1 MDFPAYVPAA
11 VRAYITTLIEGR
23 QGWAASI
30 TSADQQLANIEREI
44 QASIRRGEVEYLDS
58 LLRRQKA
65 DIIELRDM
73 SARNVECLER
83 LAHDLRMRD
92 AFALVTREFSDDE
105 QWRDFIHAA
114 WTARMDYAPYR
125 ERLKSAAE
133 LKEEIADAAAKLAKL
148 IRQFSETGVD
158 EPGEF
163 YSIPDLLRKTDSRK
177 MHGRNLYMWRS
188 MRPHVLGD
196 PPGRGVPESE
206 PAQGG
211 GDQSIA
217 PEIVT
222 RYLESREKPDV
233 DPVEEARETLRYGWR
248 AAPCLSELL
257 DTVAKAARDFKPS
270 KSGMIGAAIK
280 SRQRSAKMEYLRA
293 FGNLLTDAPNF
304 ALTTPIM
311 QAMAFVSNVVLDLPD
326 VDVTYDNV
334 RYALAKLGGEAL
346 ENSGPK
352 NLLSSFAF

>member
-23 QGWAASI
+23 QGWAGWAASI
-30 TSADQQLANIEREI
+30 TSDDQQLADIERKI

-58 LLRRQKA
+58 LRREKA

-73 SARNVECLER
+73 SARNVECLKR
-83 LAHDLRMRD
+83 LAHDSRMRD
-92 AFALVTREFSDDE
+92 AFALLTRKFSDDE
-105 QWRDFIHAA
+105 QWRDFIYAVWA
-114 WTARMDYAPYR
+114 ARMDYAPHR
-125 ERLKSAAE
+125 ERLKRAAE
-133 LKEEIADAAAKLAKL
+133 LKEEIADAADKLAKL

-177 MHGRNLYMWRS
+177 THGRNLYMWRS

-196 PPGRGVPESE
+196 PPRRGVPESE

-211 GDQSIA
+211 GVQSIA

-233 DPVEEARETLRYGWR
+233 DPAEEARDTLRYGWW
-248 AAPCLSELL
+248 AAPCLSALL

-280 SRQRSAKMEYLRA
+280 PRQQNAKTEYLRA
-293 FGNLLTDAPNF
+293 FGNLLTAHNF

-311 QAMAFVSNVVLDLPD
+311 QAMAFVANVVLNLPD
-326 VDVTYDNV
+326 VDVTYDDV
-334 RYALAKLGGEAL
+334 RHALAKLGGEAL
-346 ENSGPK
+346 ENSGEK
-352 NLLSSFAF
+352 